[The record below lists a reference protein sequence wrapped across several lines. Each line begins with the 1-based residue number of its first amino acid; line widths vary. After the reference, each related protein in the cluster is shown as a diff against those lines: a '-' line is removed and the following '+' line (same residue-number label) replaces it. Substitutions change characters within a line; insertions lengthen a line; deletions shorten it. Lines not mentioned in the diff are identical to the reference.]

1 VFGFY
6 DSSGSLIAPGS
17 ITIAGTTAFQ
27 EYFATS
33 VLGGV
38 FALNALFP
46 VTGNTDL
53 VVAAE
58 VQLTNS
64 QGTAQSAMITF

>member
-1 VFGFY
+1 
-6 DSSGSLIAPGS
+6 
-17 ITIAGTTAFQ
+17 
-27 EYFATS
+27 
-33 VLGGV
+33 V

-64 QGTAQSAMITF
+64 QGTAQTTMITF